1 MSDRGFILAGL
12 SWRKDE
18 SPWPAAPL
26 SAVPD
31 EEAAAALAAVVR
43 GRALGESRRDA
54 PLDDFRALAGETV
67 RISTRRLAAAS
78 GGDEAMLLVRPGGFD
93 ILVDPE
99 PKGGWQDDRKTDTER
114 HRFRFRVAHELA
126 HTVFYDRRWET
137 PRRRLGNSE
146 RQEAF
151 ADAFAR
157 ALLVPPAA
165 ARAVAATPRGVVQ
178 LQQRFDVSL
187 EVAARALA
195 AAQPEAAGIALFYW
209 RAGDAMRPEHAQLQ
223 WTSLPEATVGGAEFA
238 RLLDPATH
246 DRTGAEGVGI
256 TYGRALLLR
265 QRRQLL
271 YVESPPRVSLSIA
284 S

>member
-1 MSDRGFILAGL
+1 MSDRGFIPTGL
-12 SWRKDE
+12 TRRKDD
-18 SPWPAAPL
+18 SPWPAAPF

-31 EEAAAALAAVVR
+31 IEGAATLAAAVR

-54 PLDDFRALAGETV
+54 PLDDFRSVTGETV
-67 RISTRRLAAAS
+67 RISTRRLTAAS

-99 PKGGWQDDRKTDTER
+99 PKGGWQDDRTTDTER

-137 PRRRLGNSE
+137 PRRRLGDSE

-157 ALLVPPAA
+157 ALLVPPTA
-165 ARAVAATPRGVVQ
+165 ARAVAATPSGVVY
-178 LQQRFDVSL
+178 LQRRFDVSL

-195 AAQPEAAGIALFYW
+195 AAHTETAGVALFYW
-209 RAGDAMRPEHAQLQ
+209 KAGDAMCPEHAQLQ
-223 WTSLPEATVGGAEFA
+223 WTSLPETILGDAEFA
-238 RLLDPATH
+238 RLLDPAAH
-246 DRTGAEGVGI
+246 DHAGADGVE
-256 TYGRALLLR
+256 TPHGRALLLR
-265 QRRQLL
+265 LRRQLL
-271 YVESPPRVSLSIA
+271 YVASPSAARAAIA